1 MWASSC
7 KWIIKLC
14 NSCAIYIALVVI
26 PFMIKYLFSMVLK
39 KMIEQEFIEHINGK
53 YQTSYH

>member
-39 KMIEQEFIEHINGK
+39 KMIEQEFNEHINGK
-53 YQTSYH
+53 YQTS